1 MKTSQNIFY
10 IFPHPYNEIL
20 KSIKNILNLS
30 YLLRR
35 ERLSIIK
42 YPFYLVGDPS
52 NDIGAEFIQ
61 RTEDNVDI
69 YFKVTKLIETDYYS
83 EIEFFSY
90 KSVPKYMD
98 YKYRIRILNSN
109 YFANRTFIISEYEY
123 SKDIIIDEEFIALEI
138 NRRKKMFK
146 NIDKLLSMNYLNKFD
161 IKASLINANIKI
173 VFNIMLN
180 LKLIHKFLN
189 ILGKRVS
196 YDGNILKKE
205 LNVNFMWWNFPLKKL
220 IEYNSIIT
228 ELHFDSKE
236 SLIEF
241 SIKKN
246 EEKNIEEQKIKFLF
260 YGRENK
266 TMFFWINEFY
276 DFDVERIIYLGNNK
290 NLVLNKLK
298 KIIEN
303 YQNKEISKIY

>member
-1 MKTSQNIFY
+1 
-10 IFPHPYNEIL
+10 
-20 KSIKNILNLS
+20 
-30 YLLRR
+30 
-35 ERLSIIK
+35 
-42 YPFYLVGDPS
+42 
-52 NDIGAEFIQ
+52 
-61 RTEDNVDI
+61 
-69 YFKVTKLIETDYYS
+69 
-83 EIEFFSY
+83 
-90 KSVPKYMD
+90 
-98 YKYRIRILNSN
+98 
-109 YFANRTFIISEYEY
+109 
-123 SKDIIIDEEFIALEI
+123 
-138 NRRKKMFK
+138 MFK
-146 NIDKLLSMNYLNKFD
+146 NIDKLLRMNYLNKFD

-189 ILGKRVS
+189 ILGTKVT

-205 LNVNFMWWNFPLKKL
+205 LNVNYMWWNFPLKKL

-241 SIKKN
+241 SVKKN
-246 EEKNIEEQKIKFLF
+246 EEKNIGEQKIKFLF

-266 TMFFWINEFY
+266 TMFFWINEFHDY
-276 DFDVERIIYLGNNK
+276 NIDRIIYLGNNK
-290 NLVLNKLK
+290 NIVLNKLK

>member
-20 KSIKNILNLS
+20 KSIKNLLNLS

-52 NDIGAEFIQ
+52 NDIGAKFIQ

-83 EIEFFSY
+83 EVEFFFY
-90 KSVPKYMD
+90 KSVPKYTD

-109 YFANRTFIISEYEY
+109 YNKTFIISEYEY
-123 SKDIIIDEEFIALEI
+123 SKDIIIDEELIALEI

-189 ILGKRVS
+189 ILGTKVT

-205 LNVNFMWWNFPLKKL
+205 LNVNYMWWNFPLKKL

-241 SIKKN
+241 SVKKN
-246 EEKNIEEQKIKFLF
+246 EEKNIGEQKIKFLF

-276 DFDVERIIYLGNNK
+276 DFNVERIIYLGNNK

-303 YQNKEISKIY
+303 YQNKENSKIY